1 MLFVIHCFDKDQHL
15 ELRQQT
21 RPEHVAYLEQF
32 GDQINAAGPT
42 LDEDGNMNGSVIV
55 FGCDDAQEA
64 RSFAANDPYARA
76 GLFREV
82 LIQEWKKVLPRM

>member
-1 MLFVIHCFDKDQHL
+1 MLYVIHCFDKEQHL

-42 LDEDGNMNGSVIV
+42 LDKDGNMNGSVIV
-55 FGCDDAQEA
+55 FECGDEQEA
-64 RSFAANDPYARA
+64 RRFATNDPYARA

-82 LIQEWKKVLPRM
+82 LIQGWKKVLPK